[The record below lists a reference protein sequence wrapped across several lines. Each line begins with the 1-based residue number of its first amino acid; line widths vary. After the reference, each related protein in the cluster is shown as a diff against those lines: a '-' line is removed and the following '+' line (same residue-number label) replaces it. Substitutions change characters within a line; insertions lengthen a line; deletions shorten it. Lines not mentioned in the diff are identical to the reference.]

1 MYLLFCNIYSAL
13 ITAISNSYLCLQVT
27 DVHKYLKLLVTSSF
41 SSLKGTSELGVL
53 FMVMQENEKKEFLGR
68 LLSL

>member
-1 MYLLFCNIYSAL
+1 M
-13 ITAISNSYLCLQVT
+13 
-27 DVHKYLKLLVTSSF
+27 HKYLKLLVTSSF